1 MNLYL
6 FLNTKNNPSFLLKL
20 LPIFLWLLILVFGY
34 SSRLQSIS
42 GKFCAGDFYVRDDV
56 SDVAPLYGTGK
67 YLFYLVYGVVGIFMI
82 ISYRTRTYQT
92 TKAQRA
98 HFNNHEE

>member
-1 MNLYL
+1 M
-6 FLNTKNNPSFLLKL
+6 
-20 LPIFLWLLILVFGY
+20 
-34 SSRLQSIS
+34 
-42 GKFCAGDFYVRDDV
+42 RDDV

-98 HFNNHEE
+98 HFINHEE